1 MKNAG
6 LKCNI
11 CGATESQSGKPFT
24 PAGLGAHKTHLHGG
38 SQAESTSKDP
48 AASTDALPLVC
59 DICNTNQNTRGVV
72 FRTEADVAQHKKRV
86 HGMSP
91 KAAESNGAKTPGA
104 RAEKPERVRRALQVE
119 ANHVKFC
126 PQCGFNM
133 EIVNAAMA
141 LVNGSNGI

>member
-24 PAGLGAHKTHLHGG
+24 PAGLGAHKAHLHGG
-38 SQAESTSKDP
+38 DRAQSTLEDQLTSKEI
-48 AASTDALPLVC
+48 LPLVC
-59 DICNTNQNTRGVV
+59 DICGKNQNTRGDI
-72 FRTEADVAQHKKRV
+72 FRTTADVIQHKKKV
-86 HGMSP
+86 HAAFP
-91 KAAESNGAKTPGA
+91 KSGAGNGSKNQNDNASKPA
-104 RAEKPERVRRALQVE
+104 RGRKALQIE

-141 LVNGSNGI
+141 LVNGSNEA

>member
-6 LKCNI
+6 LKCKI

-24 PAGLGAHKTHLHGG
+24 PAGLGAHKTHLHG
-38 SQAESTSKDP
+38 SDRAESTTEAPP
-48 AASTDALPLVC
+48 AKETFSLQC
-59 DICNTNQNTRGVV
+59 DICGINQNKRGDV
-72 FRTEADVAQHKKRV
+72 FRTEADVLQHKRRV
-86 HGMSP
+86 HAYSP
-91 KAAESNGAKTPGA
+91 IPETAREAKTPGE
-104 RAEKPERVRRALQVE
+104 RINRPERLRKALQVE

-141 LVNGSNGI
+141 LVNGSQGI

>member
-6 LKCNI
+6 LKCDI

-24 PAGLGAHKTHLHGG
+24 AAGLGAHKAHLH
-38 SQAESTSKDP
+38 ADEKA
-48 AASTDALPLVC
+48 AASLPEAASSLVC
-59 DICNTNQNTRGVV
+59 DLCGVGHNARGED
-72 FRTEADVAQHKKRV
+72 FRTEADVLQHKRRV
-86 HGMSP
+86 HGASAKAG
-91 KAAESNGAKTPGA
+91 KAAGPIEKRKPGNLRKA
-104 RAEKPERVRRALQVE
+104 PTVE

-141 LVNGSNGI
+141 LVNGSIES